1 LRIGWIRTT
10 APLARRLMLARAA
23 VDIASPVLEQL
34 IVGELLRR
42 ADGIRAQRG
51 RELRER
57 RDALAA
63 ALTERLP
70 DWRFTLPAGGMSLWA
85 RLPAPVATPLTEA
98 AARRGVRIVPGPV
111 FGVDGVLEDYVRLPY
126 VLPVPVL
133 REAVDRLVPAYRTV
147 ADAPPPRPL
156 PAYV

>member
-1 LRIGWIRTT
+1 
-10 APLARRLMLARAA
+10 
-23 VDIASPVLEQL
+23 VDIASPVLDQL

-42 ADGIRAQRG
+42 VDGIRAQRAH
-51 RELRER
+51 ELRER

-63 ALTERLP
+63 ALTELLP

-85 RLPAPVATPLTEA
+85 RLPAPVATPLTDA
-98 AARRGVRIVPGPV
+98 AARCGVRIVPGPV

-126 VLPVPVL
+126 VLPAPVL
-133 REAVDRLVPAYRTV
+133 REAVERLAPAYRAV